1 MNAELT
7 IANGRQEGRKR
18 YVPQIVQGVY
28 EDGKPL
34 HELQYLAIKMILHG
48 DRFTSSESLRSFGL
62 LVAKAAKNS
71 DVDYDT
77 EKFEG
82 SKPRIREVL
91 FLDTPDF
98 LLYKNGFIL
107 RRRFLYEDG
116 FLVGDP
122 EIVFKFRHP
131 DIQKVAETDVRPQL
145 DGDYRV
151 KFKAQA
157 LPLKERLGGVR
168 MLYSNNVQFPVSAI
182 RQVNRRSMATV
193 LEILPVLN
201 TLKPP
206 KEGQIELVNN
216 IAVEEILVDIGRLD
230 FGKGVTSKCNVSLW
244 RKRGDLEQLVG
255 EFAYQIKF
263 ENRRELPDKA
273 IGRCQD
279 FFFELQQVAKDWIAL
294 GTTKTGTVYRISGN
308 TKSHE

>member
-1 MNAELT
+1 MKAELT
-7 IANGRQEGRKR
+7 VSNGREKERKR
-18 YVPQIVQGVY
+18 YVPEIVKGVY

-48 DRFTSSESLRSFGL
+48 TRFTSSESLRSFGFM
-62 LVAKAAKNS
+62 VAKAARNA
-71 DVDYDT
+71 DVDFDT
-77 EKFEG
+77 EGYEY
-82 SKPRIREVL
+82 SRPRIREVL

-131 DIQKVAETDVRPQL
+131 DLQKVAETDVRPRL
-145 DGDYRV
+145 EGDYRV

-157 LPLKERLGGVR
+157 LPLKDRLGGVR

-182 RQVNRRSMATV
+182 RQVNRRSMETV
-193 LEILPVLN
+193 LEILPVLKS
-201 TLKPP
+201 LKPP

-216 IAVEEILVDIGRLD
+216 VAVEEILVDIGRLH
-230 FGKGVTSKCNVSLW
+230 FGKGVNSKCNVSLW

-263 ENRRELPDKA
+263 ESRRELPEKA
-273 IGRCQD
+273 LERCQD

-294 GTTKTGTVYRISGN
+294 GTTKTGTVYHIAGN

>member
-1 MNAELT
+1 MSAELT
-7 IANGRQEGRKR
+7 VANGRQEGHKR
-18 YVPQIVQGVY
+18 YVPEIVKGVY

-34 HELQYLAIKMILHG
+34 HELQYLAIKLILHG
-48 DRFTSSESLRSFGL
+48 DRFTSSESLRAFSFM
-62 LVAKAAKNS
+62 VAKAARDS
-71 DVDYDT
+71 DVDFDT
-77 EKFEG
+77 EGFEVT
-82 SKPRIREVL
+82 KPRIREVL

-131 DIQKVAETDVRPQL
+131 DLQKVAETDVRPKL
-145 DGDYRV
+145 EGDYRV

-157 LPLKERLGGVR
+157 LPLKNRLGGVR

-193 LEILPVLN
+193 LEILPVLK
-201 TLKPP
+201 TLNPP
-206 KEGQIELVNN
+206 REGQIELVNN
-216 IAVEEILVDIGRLD
+216 VAVEEILVDIGRLD

-255 EFAYQIKF
+255 EFAFQIKF
-263 ENRRELPDKA
+263 ENRHELPDKVLW
-273 IGRCQD
+273 RCQD
-279 FFFELQQVAKDWIAL
+279 FFFALQQVARDWIAL
-294 GTTKTGTVYRISGN
+294 GTTKTGTVYRTAGN
-308 TKSHE
+308 TKSNE